1 MLQVKDN
8 LPVLVW
14 MEVEYYIVCFETEEY
29 TFFLIIYFY
38 FYFFFWNNLIC
49 LPYIFTLIL

>member
-14 MEVEYYIVCFETEEY
+14 MEVEYCIVCFETEEY

-38 FYFFFWNNLIC
+38 FYFFF
-49 LPYIFTLIL
+49 